1 MNVKSTLPPFLTMF
15 FAWSQPDPLQDKAA
29 QDDSRH
35 MWMTTQ
41 RLSPP
46 PALRYGWLAGPVF
59 LLAYWAAA
67 SASGLIDTRILP
79 APWVVVSTGVDL
91 VHDGRLLGN
100 LLISLV
106 RAVEGF
112 VIGGLAGIALALL
125 SGLSRAGDY
134 FVDGIAQVKR
144 AVPAVALIPF
154 FILWFGVD
162 EGMKIMVIAVGAFT
176 PVYLHTHTA
185 LRAIDIRYVELA
197 ETLRI
202 GYWKFVWHIV
212 LPGALPG
219 MMLGLRFGV
228 MAALL
233 GLVVVE
239 EVNATSGIGYMID
252 LARTYAQS
260 DVMLVGL
267 VTYVVI
273 GVIADQT
280 LLRVERRVL
289 SWRRTLAA

>member
-1 MNVKSTLPPFLTMF
+1 MNGKPMVAPSLATL
-15 FAWSQPDPLQDKAA
+15 FAWPKRDAPQGSAA
-29 QDDSRH
+29 RDGKRH
-35 MWMTTQ
+35 RRMTAQ

-46 PALRYGWLAGPVF
+46 PALRYGWLAGPLF

-67 SASGLIDTRILP
+67 SAVGLIDNRILP
-79 APWVVVSTGVDL
+79 SPWVAISTGADL
-91 VHDGRLLGN
+91 VRDGRLPIN
-100 LLISLV
+100 LLISLL
-106 RAVEGF
+106 RAAEGF
-112 VIGGLAGIALALL
+112 VLGAVVGIALALL

-134 FVDGIAQVKR
+134 FVDGIAQIKR

-162 EGMKIMVIAVGAFT
+162 EGMKIMVIAIGAFT

-202 GYWKFVWHIV
+202 GYWRFVRHIV

-260 DVMLVGL
+260 DIMLVGL

-280 LLRVERRVL
+280 LLRIERKVL
-289 SWRRTLAA
+289 SWRRTLVA